1 MLGSSAPAAR
11 PNKINILFVPKP
23 STLLMVW
30 VAEGRVVAFGAS
42 RRPDACFLPLLYFT
56 LKLDFNLSELYR
68 VAVFTIL
75 LHLYAVA

>member
-1 MLGSSAPAAR
+1 
-11 PNKINILFVPKP
+11 
-23 STLLMVW
+23 MVW